1 MRTNKFEVIKNV
13 GSTILCYTKNA
24 YGVFFV
30 AKLKKEKKGKKK
42 KKKEKY
48 KKFEGFS
55 SIS

>member
-1 MRTNKFEVIKNV
+1 MKNV
-13 GSTILCYTKNA
+13 DSTILCYTKNA

-30 AKLKKEKKGKKK
+30 AELKKK